1 MKLPLSAEQL
11 AALKTFL
18 AAFEDSEALSE
29 SEYVLDLYDLDPP
42 LSMDLKLGKNCL
54 FVDGAAELRFNEEL
68 DGWYIGE
75 RIEQPEPILRAL
87 NEAGA
92 FGKARPAAQ

>member
-11 AALKTFL
+11 AALKAFL
-18 AAFEDSEALSE
+18 VAFEDSEALSE

-42 LSMDLKLGKNCL
+42 LSMDLKLGRNCL

-68 DGWYIGE
+68 DGWYIYSNTTNLVK
-75 RIEQPEPILRAL
+75 IIIHQHYNSVPLL
-87 NEAGA
+87 
-92 FGKARPAAQ
+92 

>member
-11 AALKTFL
+11 AALKAFL
-18 AAFEDSEALSE
+18 VAFEDSEALSE

-42 LSMDLKLGKNCL
+42 LSLDVTLGKNCL
-54 FVDGAAELRFNEEL
+54 FVDGAAELRFDEEM

-75 RIEQPEPILRAL
+75 RIEDAGSILRAL
-87 NEAGA
+87 TEAGA
-92 FGKARPAAQ
+92 LNS

>member
-1 MKLPLSAEQL
+1 MKLSLSAAQL

-18 AAFEDSEALSE
+18 TTFEDAEQLSE
-29 SEYVLDLYDLDPP
+29 KEYVIDFYDLEPP
-42 LSMDLKLGKNCL
+42 ISLDVSLGKDCL
-54 FVDGAAELRFNEEL
+54 FVDGAAELKFDDEM

-75 RIEQPEPILRAL
+75 RIQEPDPILRAL

-92 FGKARPAAQ
+92 LGQ